1 MSIVELRKNG
11 ANVFQGR
18 PIQKSEAEKEA
29 HRPEVEQLEER
40 KSGRAEQKVLFS
52 RNNRRN
58 RVIIQSGTS
67 HKTGRKITWY
77 EPQRNQDAEKDGL
90 AESESK
96 DGSPIVSRLRR
107 VEIFY
112 VVKNFSCYA
121 QISFF
126 KYFHNLLFFYNFNK
140 R

>member
-40 KSGRAEQKVLFS
+40 KSGRAEQKVG
-52 RNNRRN
+52 R
-58 RVIIQSGTS
+58 S
-67 HKTGRKITWY
+67 HGMK
-77 EPQRNQDAEKDGL
+77 PQRNQDAEKDGL

-107 VEIFY
+107 VES
-112 VVKNFSCYA
+112 NS
-121 QISFF
+121 S
-126 KYFHNLLFFYNFNK
+126 
-140 R
+140 